1 MGVFIISI
9 LLWGIWI
16 DKIGRIR
23 VNIPYVHKVGIQL
36 FIGIGII
43 LYFFFLYPIKK
54 DELLFIPYVWITFV
68 YIAYIDI
75 RYYLIL
81 DEYNL
86 VIFTLSCIRLTYLH
100 LSMLNFVMATFVFF
114 SIMIIEKW
122 IEKKVKK
129 EGLGSGDLKLFIAM
143 AGYLG
148 IQKNLL
154 AIFLASIFALFGE
167 GVKICMNRKKQMIPF
182 GPYLALG
189 YMTLILYLFV

>member
-1 MGVFIISI
+1 M
-9 LLWGIWI
+9 
-16 DKIGRIR
+16 DR
-23 VNIPYVHKVGIQL
+23 
-36 FIGIGII
+36 
-43 LYFFFLYPIKK
+43 
-54 DELLFIPYVWITFV
+54 
-68 YIAYIDI
+68 
-75 RYYLIL
+75 
-81 DEYNL
+81 
-86 VIFTLSCIRLTYLH
+86 
-100 LSMLNFVMATFVFF
+100 
-114 SIMIIEKW
+114 
-122 IEKKVKK
+122 KKVKK